1 MRTIWIAMVAYLLAG
16 CVPRQD
22 YQPQAISEREAYAVI
37 TAVVEQ
43 QPAAQRPASAYL
55 DSRYL
60 GFRTEHD
67 SAAGTPQD
75 IRERIYFNSL
85 DTIELRRSGLG
96 YRVQLNGPNGDT
108 LREFHLAD
116 RPQAERFIDALHY
129 YREHAPAFTGL
140 K

>member
-1 MRTIWIAMVAYLLAG
+1 MRTIWIAMVACLLAG
-16 CVPRQD
+16 CVTRQD

-37 TAVVEQ
+37 TEVAEQ
-43 QPAAQRPASAYL
+43 QLTAQHPASAYL

-96 YRVQLNGPNGDT
+96 YRVQLNGPNGGT
-108 LREFHLAD
+108 LREFHIAD
-116 RPQAERFIDALHY
+116 RQQAERFVDALTY
-129 YREHAPAFTGL
+129 YRDTAPAFTGL